1 MCTHR
6 RTERAGLSQRAKRH
20 RSTCAADR
28 LPDSTGTGFR
38 FHLRSPSP
46 WENGGSHFTQFP
58 RASQCPLFMAHESA
72 HARRIAATATSLA
85 ALAAVATGGLL
96 WGAARSGHARAITTT
111 ERIPDEGEDFFTA
124 VEQPH
129 KIYEFPWLRDQKF
142 QYEARL
148 LGYGPSETWDRQ
160 RNGHTSHDAYMGFN
174 EGYKR
179 TAYDEYGD
187 RAFDVDMR
195 PAQGCYDDDSWDCY
209 REQFNP
215 DTGYLRPSA

>member
-1 MCTHR
+1 MHVKR
-6 RTERAGLSQRAKRH
+6 ERAGHLAVPGSPPVRRYGPPQPPLQPFPLFQ
-20 RSTCAADR
+20 TLLDR
-28 LPDSTGTGFR
+28 GSRVHTLPKG
-38 FHLRSPSP
+38 
-46 WENGGSHFTQFP
+46 
-58 RASQCPLFMAHESA
+58 QCPLFMAHESA

-209 REQFNP
+209 REQFDP

>member
-1 MCTHR
+1 MHAQTNREGWFIATRQTPPEHLRC
-6 RTERAGLSQRAKRH
+6 GS
-20 RSTCAADR
+20 S
-28 LPDSTGTGFR
+28 PR
-38 FHLRSPSP
+38 FHGHRISLPPSLAIAVGKRWVP
-46 WENGGSHFTQFP
+46 LYSVPKG
-58 RASQCPLFMAHESA
+58 QCPLFMAHESA

-209 REQFNP
+209 REQFDP